1 MRILDQL
8 DRQVRRSAGVVQEAA
23 DAHQIAAKAMR
34 ETAETAT
41 VAFAAVAAVA
51 IVALAISV
59 YILVTK
65 A

>member
-1 MRILDQL
+1 MKIFDQL

-23 DAHQIAAKAMR
+23 DAHQIAAKAMK

-51 IVALAISV
+51 IVALIIAV
-59 YILVTK
+59 YVVVAK
-65 A
+65 

>member
-23 DAHQIAAKAMR
+23 DAHQVAAKAMR

-51 IVALAISV
+51 VLALVIATYV
-59 YILVTK
+59 LVTR
-65 A
+65 

>member
-23 DAHQIAAKAMR
+23 DAHQVAAKAIR

-51 IVALAISV
+51 VLALAIATYV
-59 YILVTK
+59 LVTR
-65 A
+65 